1 MAASGYGGQCH
12 IHMHGHEHEEDT
24 DHNQR
29 YSGGDV
35 STHAFGGAELPRGQ
49 CLILTP
55 QPLMG
60 QTLIPRSP

>member
-1 MAASGYGGQCH
+1 
-12 IHMHGHEHEEDT
+12 MHGHEDEEDT

-29 YSGGDV
+29 CSGGDV
-35 STHAFGGAELPRGQ
+35 PTHACFGGAELPRGQ

-60 QTLIPRSP
+60 QTRIPRPP